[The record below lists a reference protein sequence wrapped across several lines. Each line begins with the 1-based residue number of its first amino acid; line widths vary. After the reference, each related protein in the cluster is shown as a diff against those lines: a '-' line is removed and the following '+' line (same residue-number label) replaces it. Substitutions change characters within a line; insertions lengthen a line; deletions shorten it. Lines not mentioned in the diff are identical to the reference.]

1 MSKEMIKDEIF
12 PTEIFIVGDVLSK
25 DEIENIKEDVY
36 GYNISRPNW
45 QSTPDLHTQPTYSN
59 LVKKINESVQSILG
73 DHKHYAFDGFH
84 ITGMWA
90 TLLKKNEMHR
100 PHTHSNNILSGVFYV
115 QSDVNSNI
123 QFSDP
128 RPQARVFEPYVHKFT
143 KSNSSSWWYPSLEN
157 TMIIFPSWLQHYVPV
172 NPTTD
177 RISISFNIMLKG
189 KFGEHLQQTTF

>member
-1 MSKEMIKDEIF
+1 MIKDEIF

-25 DEIENIKEDVY
+25 DEIENIKEDIY
-36 GYNISRPNW
+36 GYDTRRPNW
-45 QSTPDLHTQPTYSN
+45 QSMPDLHTQPTYSN
-59 LVKKINESVQSILG
+59 LVKKINESIQSILG

-90 TLLKKNEMHR
+90 TLLKKNEMHQ
-100 PHTHSNNILSGVFYV
+100 PHTHSNNLFSGVFYV

-128 RPQARVFEPYVHKFT
+128 RPQARVLEPYIHKFT
-143 KSNSSSWWYPSLEN
+143 KGNSSSWWYPSLEN

-189 KFGEHLQQTTF
+189 KFGEHLQQATF